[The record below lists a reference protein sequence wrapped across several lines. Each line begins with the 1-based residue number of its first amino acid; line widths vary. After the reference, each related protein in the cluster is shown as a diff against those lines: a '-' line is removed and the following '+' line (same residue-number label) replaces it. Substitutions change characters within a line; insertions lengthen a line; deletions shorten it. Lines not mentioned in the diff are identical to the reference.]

1 VTAPLNP
8 PASAGSRI
16 VLAIDPGSV
25 KCGLALVS
33 HPPTHVLAQRV
44 VPVQELLEYAGR
56 FVAAHP
62 DLEILIGRGTG
73 SAGITTEIRSS
84 FPRTTLRLVDE
95 RDTSRRARERY
106 CRDNPPT
113 GLRRLLPAGLRYPEA
128 PYDDYV
134 AIILAEEFLR
144 ESGS

>member
-1 VTAPLNP
+1 MTASVDVSV
-8 PASAGSRI
+8 SAAGRT
-16 VLAIDPGSV
+16 VLAIDPGRE

-33 HPPTHVLAQRV
+33 HPPTVVLARRV
-44 VPVQELLEYAGR
+44 VAASELVEHVRELIS
-56 FVAAHP
+56 VHP
-62 DLEILIGRGTG
+62 NVEILIGRGTG
-73 SAGITTEIRSS
+73 SQSVANTVGAA
-84 FPRTTLRLVDE
+84 FPDNILRLVDE

-113 GLRRLLPAGLRYPEA
+113 GLRRLLPTGLRHPET

-144 ESGS
+144 ESDA